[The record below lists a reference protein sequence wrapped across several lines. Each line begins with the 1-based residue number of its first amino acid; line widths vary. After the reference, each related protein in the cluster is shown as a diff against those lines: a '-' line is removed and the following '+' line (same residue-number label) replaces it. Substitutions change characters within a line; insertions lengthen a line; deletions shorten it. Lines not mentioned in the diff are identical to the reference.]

1 MTIGRIRACVFYDR
15 TSTAHPKKRK
25 PSIIQMVR
33 GADELRL
40 PTIGIRA
47 LRKPRPP
54 RGDEDAM
61 PETNTTLFNRV
72 RARSR
77 VKNDQAALFEMEI
90 AKALLNF
97 QVLAAPARLS
107 GAHSGKASRRGDT
120 SDFIRLL
127 SENRRIARPVSEQ
140 ENSRAA

>member
-1 MTIGRIRACVFYDR
+1 
-15 TSTAHPKKRK
+15 
-25 PSIIQMVR
+25 
-33 GADELRL
+33 
-40 PTIGIRA
+40 
-47 LRKPRPP
+47 
-54 RGDEDAM
+54 M

-77 VKNDQAALFEMEI
+77 VKDDQAALFEMEI

-97 QVLAAPARLS
+97 QILAAPARLS

-127 SENRRIARPVSEQ
+127 SEDRRIARPVSEQ
-140 ENSRAA
+140 ESSRAA